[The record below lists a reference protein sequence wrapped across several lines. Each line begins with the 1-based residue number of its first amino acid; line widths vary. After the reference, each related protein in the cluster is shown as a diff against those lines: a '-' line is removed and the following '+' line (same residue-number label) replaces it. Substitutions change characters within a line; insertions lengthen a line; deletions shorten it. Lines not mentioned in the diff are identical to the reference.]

1 MVNVIRITFEFP
13 NTGPDG
19 AEITEDEVTTWGNTI
34 LKPMASFTG
43 IEVRIVEVASVT
55 DAGE

>member
-1 MVNVIRITFEFP
+1 MIRITFEFP
-13 NTGPDG
+13 DTGPDG

-43 IEVRIVEVASVT
+43 IEVRIVEVTSVT